1 MRDADQSAAPDGN
14 DALPVPPLRLAIAAI
29 LLVEMIACVV
39 VGLQATTRSV
49 NQLSSVQQQR
59 IAQVETD
66 RYACLELAMR
76 SRIPIGSLV
85 FDDSADDHSHQRI
98 AEELTPGYHFVDAP
112 VPGSYK
118 VRFFQPGLCFEIGID
133 VRRVASR

>member
-1 MRDADQSAAPDGN
+1 M
-14 DALPVPPLRLAIAAI
+14 PPLRLAIAAI

-39 VGLQATTRSV
+39 VGLQATARSG

-85 FDDSADDHSHQRI
+85 FNESTDYPGSQRI
-98 AEELTPGYHFVDAP
+98 AEELTPGYHFVDQP

-118 VRFFQPGLCFEIGID
+118 VRFIQPGPCLEMGAD